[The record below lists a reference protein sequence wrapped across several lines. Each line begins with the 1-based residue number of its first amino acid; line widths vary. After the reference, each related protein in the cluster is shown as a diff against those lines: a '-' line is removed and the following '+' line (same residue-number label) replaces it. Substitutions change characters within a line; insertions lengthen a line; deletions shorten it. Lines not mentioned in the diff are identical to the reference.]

1 MLIVSVTRGG
11 GIIPGFII
19 LFITPL
25 SVPFIGLVSCS
36 TIMENET
43 SPHVLLSHV
52 TILQASS
59 VINKATGTNKP
70 NGMIILSIFCS
81 DPSSSEVQ
89 PHEIIANSK
98 PA

>member
-1 MLIVSVTRGG
+1 MLIVSVTRSG
-11 GIIPGFII
+11 GIIPVFII

-59 VINKATGTNKP
+59 VMNKATGTNKP
-70 NGMIILSIFCS
+70 NGNDNTFNILF
-81 DPSSSEVQ
+81 
-89 PHEIIANSK
+89 
-98 PA
+98 